1 MPDFLRY
8 YKEFLAHWGK
18 ELWSLG
24 REQVVGLVLAGLIF
38 MFQIRNGLVPAK
50 DAELAAQVTF
60 LRPYLALLGIYLAIH
75 LVRTPWKLDQE
86 LREKLQR
93 GTSQE
98 EIKNHIE
105 LLTRLTDRGQE
116 FIRRCR
122 SERALVPPGEVEAW
136 AQEVV
141 GSVEEI
147 FDSTYVTRLEN
158 LSGIPSGTAH
168 WPNSGNRQVD
178 GFVHVRVYRL
188 RQFIDELQEH
198 AKKMV

>member
-1 MPDFLRY
+1 MGDFLRY

-18 ELWSLG
+18 ELWTFG
-24 REQVVGLVLAGLIF
+24 REQMVGLMLFVLILV
-38 MFQIRNGLVPAK
+38 FQIRNGLVPPKNAGW
-50 DAELAAQVTF
+50 AAQETF
-60 LRPYLALLGIYLAIH
+60 LRPYLVLIGIYLAIH

-86 LREKLQR
+86 LREKLQHR
-93 GTSQE
+93 TSQE
-98 EIKNHIE
+98 EVENHIA

-122 SERALVPPGEVEAW
+122 SERGLVPQGEVEAW
-136 AQEVV
+136 AQEVT

-147 FDSTYVTRLEN
+147 FDSTYVTRLESV
-158 LSGIPSGTAH
+158 SGVPSETAH
-168 WPNSGNRQVD
+168 WPNSANKQVD

>member
-1 MPDFLRY
+1 MADFLRY

-18 ELWSLG
+18 EMWSLG
-24 REQVVGLVLAGLIF
+24 REQMVGFMLALLVLL
-38 MFQIRNGLVPAK
+38 FQIRNGQVPAK
-50 DAELAAQVTF
+50 DAGWAAQITF
-60 LRPYLALLGIYLAIH
+60 LRPYLVLVGIYLAIH

-86 LREKLQR
+86 LREKLQHR
-93 GTSQE
+93 TSQE
-98 EIKNHIE
+98 EVKDHIA

-122 SERALVPPGEVEAW
+122 SERGLVPQGEVEAW
-136 AQEVV
+136 AQEVA

-147 FDSTYVTRLEN
+147 FDSTYVARLESV
-158 LSGIPSGTAH
+158 SGIPLGTAH

-188 RQFIDELQEH
+188 QQFIDELQEH
-198 AKKMV
+198 AKRMA